1 MKKGILLI
9 LICAFGLTLTSS
21 KKEEQTNEPYGAAK
35 AKCSRL
41 ISIKDGETL
50 EFAYREWRKAHEDS
64 CWWSDLYFAAPEDF
78 YSEPSFLLRA
88 LENEDGQAN
97 GLMQGCYDYL
107 LKAFKNV
114 SYVFNYPL
122 GKLDVDHHF
131 LLKDDGEYTLNKD
144 DGWHNLSN
152 YNYLKAIFNNEKTR
166 NWLMDKMLNAYQII
180 SPQVPKDSK
189 IEMIQLLSECITF
202 IDSYDQ
208 KKSYYDKLASKKF
221 GAPAPNGNFLLTYY
235 MSDDLGDHRAFLY
248 RRIALDGLDKKILRS
263 CLVKCKEALSG
274 SLENSKYSHKNEW
287 IVNNELTL
295 IPYIYSKSYKKQIS
309 IVRSRSS
316 GKELKFTCAKC
327 YIRHVVGGVKCL
339 KEDGKN
345 YYVFSDNSGHK
356 LVVDDALNA
365 IANDFRR
372 NSYGAFVVE

>member
-9 LICAFGLTLTSS
+9 LICAFGLTLTSN
-21 KKEEQTNEPYGAAK
+21 KKEEQINEPDGVAK

-50 EFAYREWRKAHEDS
+50 EFAAREWRKAHEDS
-64 CWWSDLYFAAPEDF
+64 CWWNDLYFAASEDF

-97 GLMQGCYDYL
+97 GLMQGCYDDL
-107 LKAFKNV
+107 LKAFR
-114 SYVFNYPL
+114 YVDLVFHSPL
-122 GKLDVDHHF
+122 DKLDVNYHF
-131 LLKDDGEYTLNKD
+131 VRLDGVGEYTLSTYS
-144 DGWHNLSN
+144 WHNSSN

-180 SPQVPKDSK
+180 SSQVPKDSK

-202 IDSYDQ
+202 IDTYDQ
-208 KKSYYDKLASKKF
+208 KKSYYDKLASHPK
-221 GAPAPNGNFLLTYY
+221 GEPYEYGNPYYY
-235 MSDDLGDHRAFLY
+235 MRNDIGIHRAFLY

-274 SLENSKYSHKNEW
+274 SLQNSKYSHKNEW

-309 IVRSRSS
+309 IVRSRFS

-327 YIRHVVGGVKCL
+327 NIRHVVGGVKCL